1 MTTLSSRIVVAFTAI
16 AFVAS
21 VAAAAAQESK
31 STDLLPLKQVQELVS
46 NAKTPA
52 DHTKLQKHFLAL
64 AAKYDAEAAEHAE
77 LAKSYLKPQT
87 GRLAPG
93 SPKKRAEHCDQL
105 AMSLRHAAKEARELA
120 GDHAQMATA
129 K

>member
-1 MTTLSSRIVVAFTAI
+1 MTRFSSRIVVAFSAI
-16 AFVAS
+16 ALAAS
-21 VAAAAAQESK
+21 VIVAAAQESK
-31 STDLLPLKQVQELVS
+31 STDLLPLKQVQELVT

-64 AAKYDAEAAEHAE
+64 AAKYEADAAEHAE
-77 LAKSYLKPQT
+77 LAKTYLKPQT

-93 SPKKRAEHCDQL
+93 SPKKRADHCDQL
-105 AMSLRHAAKEARELA
+105 TMSLRHAAKEARDLA
-120 GDHAQMATA
+120 GDHAQMATL

>member
-1 MTTLSSRIVVAFTAI
+1 MTTLSSRIVVAFSAI
-16 AFVAS
+16 VLAAS
-21 VAAAAAQESK
+21 AAAFAAQTSK
-31 STDLLPLKQVQELVS
+31 SADLLPLTQVQELVT

-64 AAKYDAEAAEHAE
+64 AAKYEAEAAEHAE
-77 LAKSYLKPQT
+77 LARTYLKPQV

-105 AMSLRHAAKEARELA
+105 TMSLRHAAKEARDLA